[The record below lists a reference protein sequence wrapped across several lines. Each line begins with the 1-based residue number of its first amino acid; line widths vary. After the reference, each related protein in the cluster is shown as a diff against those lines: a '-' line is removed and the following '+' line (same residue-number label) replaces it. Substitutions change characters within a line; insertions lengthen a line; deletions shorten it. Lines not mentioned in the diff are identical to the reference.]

1 MGRNCT
7 KLALTLIA
15 LVGLLPIG
23 AAVHA
28 ATAVAQV
35 TAQGVKPLILT
46 KVQDLDFGSVTLGT
60 GVWSNA
66 TVSLSQSGALTC
78 ANPNVTCTGATM
90 VATYNVQGSKQ
101 QAVRISAP
109 NVTLVNQS
117 DSTKTLTLV
126 TDAPASL
133 VLANNGFPG
142 SDFSIGG
149 SVTINSTTAAGVY
162 VGTFNVTVDY

>member
-1 MGRNCT
+1 MRWNVT
-7 KLALTLIA
+7 KLALMLIA
-15 LVGLLPIG
+15 LAGVLPIG
-23 AAVHA
+23 AAAHA

-66 TVSLSQSGALTC
+66 TVALSQAGALTC
-78 ANPNVTCTGATM
+78 TNPNITCTGATT
-90 VATYNVQGSKQ
+90 VAIYNVQGSKQ

-117 DSTKTLTLV
+117 DSSQTLTLV
-126 TDAPASL
+126 TDAPADL